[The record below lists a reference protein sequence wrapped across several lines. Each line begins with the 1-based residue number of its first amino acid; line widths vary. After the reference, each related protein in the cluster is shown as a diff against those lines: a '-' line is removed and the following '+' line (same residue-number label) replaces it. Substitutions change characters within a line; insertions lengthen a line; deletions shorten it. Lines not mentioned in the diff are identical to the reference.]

1 MEKLVVFR
9 GRALAYL
16 LSFPQLL
23 ISVVF
28 FYGPASVT
36 LVLAFLLSNPFGLG
50 SKFVWFDNFVLL
62 FESPEYL
69 HSIVTTVI
77 FSLSTM
83 ALSVGMGL
91 VFALAA
97 NRVIRGA
104 TAYKTLLILPQA
116 VAPAIAGVLWL
127 FIFHPSYG
135 VLAFAMRNLGIPWNP
150 LLRSGQALTLVVLAS
165 SWKEMSYNFI
175 FFLAGL
181 QSIPTAMI
189 EAAAVDGANGLQ
201 RFWYITLPLLS
212 PTTFFLA
219 VVDLVYCFFDTFGV
233 IDAVTQ
239 GGPGGATNTLIYK
252 VYQDGFVGLNLGS
265 SSAQSVV
272 LMIIVIGLTVLQFR
286 YLEKRVEYQIA

>member
-1 MEKLVVFR
+1 MFR

-104 TAYKTLLILPQA
+104 TGYKTLLILPQA

-181 QSIPTAMI
+181 QSIPSAMI
-189 EAAAVDGANGLQ
+189 EAAAVDGANGVQ

>member
-1 MEKLVVFR
+1 VFR

-104 TAYKTLLILPQA
+104 TGYKTLLILPQA

-181 QSIPTAMI
+181 QSIPSAMI
-189 EAAAVDGANGLQ
+189 EAAAVDGANGVQ

>member
-1 MEKLVVFR
+1 VFR